1 MAKLIYSAIASLD
14 GYVADESGNFEWAA
28 PGEDVHRFVN
38 DLERDVGTY
47 LYGRRMY
54 EVMAAWETADALP
67 EQTGATADFAKIWQ
81 AADKIVYS
89 KTLAAPSTART
100 RIEREFDR
108 AAVRRPRRPFPT
120 VSDWSWNC
128 WRKADS
134 TAASSTSTTAATGK
148 HYPVP
153 TLTAVVAQTSQPAV
167 ALRPRAFVGV
177 TGPDAEDYLQRM
189 VSNDVEA
196 LGVGEVCDA
205 LLLTPKA
212 RVIATLRV
220 WRRARDDFLLLTE
233 PELGEAVVAELH
245 KMRFAAK
252 CEIEPEQHTSTIVF
266 GGDAGIPTDEYG
278 LPAREVLD
286 AELEPTLADAE
297 LERLRIEAGTPRYG
311 HELDDRVLPAEAGL
325 DRTHISF
332 TKGCYPG
339 QEPIARLHYRGHVNR
354 RLRVLAVDSASPGD
368 EIEYGGR
375 QVGRITSAVPGVAL
389 AYVREEVPDDAE
401 VSVGG
406 ATARLHLAPARP

>member
-1 MAKLIYSAIASLD
+1 VAKLIYSAIASLD

-67 EQTGATADFAKIWQ
+67 EQTAATADFAKIWQ

-108 AAVRRPRRPFPT
+108 AAVRRHEGPSRPSPTGAGTAGGKPIRQRRRLPPLPLRR
-120 VSDWSWNC
+120 V
-128 WRKADS
+128 
-134 TAASSTSTTAATGK
+134 STT
-148 HYPVP
+148 PVP

-177 TGPDAEDYLQRM
+177 AGPDAEDYLQRM

-233 PELGEAVVAELH
+233 PELGEAVVAELR

-368 EIEYGGR
+368 EIEYGGK